1 MNIKLFT
8 HTDLDGVGCAILA
21 YLAFGK
27 ENVAVEYCNY
37 DDIDLRVSQF
47 FIKGN
52 PGEYDKVF
60 ITDISINEN
69 LAVAIDRYAKSG
81 LWQLFDHHQTALE
94 LNRYEWCNVLIKA
107 PDGPGLKTCGTELFG
122 VYLLSNEGLVNR
134 YNWITI
140 NNILQFIAIVRDYDT
155 WRWTTMGRDGIVSK
169 YVNDLLDIY
178 GREQFIDVM
187 FARIRMYTDAD
198 FPSIT
203 PDEFL
208 LLEQRKEEIDR
219 YVIQKKEQLIRARD
233 IYGHLYGY
241 VFAERFFSELGN
253 RLCQMTP
260 ELDYVIMI
268 DICNGK
274 VSYRTTRDD
283 LNLGTEIAHSYGGG
297 GHAKAAGSTFD
308 REYISGLVVKKLFET
323 DEMKGAE

>member
-21 YLAFGK
+21 YLAFGI

-69 LAVAIDRYAKSG
+69 LAADIDRYAKSG
-81 LWQLFDHHQTALE
+81 LWRLFDHHQTALE
-94 LNRYEWCNVLIKA
+94 LNRYYWCNVLIEA
-107 PDGPGLKTCGTELFG
+107 PDGSGLKTCGTELFG
-122 VYLLSNEGLVNR
+122 VYLLSEGLFDC
-134 YNWITI
+134 YGKTTI
-140 NNILQFIAIVRDYDT
+140 NNILQFIGIVRDYDT
-155 WRWTTMGRDGIVSK
+155 WRWTTTGRYGMNSK
-169 YVNDLLDIY
+169 HVNDLLDIY

-187 FARIRMYTDAD
+187 CIRIRVYTA

-208 LLEQRKEEIDR
+208 LLGQRKAEIDR
-219 YVIQKKEQLIRARD
+219 YVIQKNEQLIPAKD
-233 IYGHLYGY
+233 IHGHSYGY

-253 RLCQMTP
+253 RLCQMNP
-260 ELDYVIMI
+260 GLEYIVMI

-308 REYISGLVVKKLFET
+308 REYISDLVVKKLFET

>member
-21 YLAFGK
+21 YLAFGI

-47 FIKGN
+47 FIKSN

-81 LWQLFDHHQTALE
+81 VWQLFDHHQTALE
-94 LNRYEWCNVLIKA
+94 LNKYDWRNVLIEA
-107 PDGPGLKTCGTELFG
+107 PDGSGLKTCGTELFG
-122 VYLLSNEGLVNR
+122 VYLLSEGLFDC
-134 YNWITI
+134 YGKTTI
-140 NNILQFIAIVRDYDT
+140 NNILQFIGIVRDYDT
-155 WRWTTMGRDGIVSK
+155 WRWTTTGRYGMNSK
-169 YVNDLLDIY
+169 HVNDLLDIY

-187 FARIRMYTDAD
+187 CIRIRVYTA

-208 LLEQRKEEIDR
+208 LLEQRKAEIDR
-219 YVIQKKEQLIRARD
+219 YVIQKNEQLIPAKD
-233 IYGHLYGY
+233 IYGHSYGY
-241 VFAERFFSELGN
+241 VFADRFFSELGD
-253 RLCQMTP
+253 RLCQMNP
-260 ELDYVIMI
+260 GLEYIVMI

-323 DEMKGAE
+323 DEIKVAE

>member
-21 YLAFGK
+21 YLAFGI

-69 LAVAIDRYAKSG
+69 LAADIDRYAKSG

-94 LNRYEWCNVLIKA
+94 LNRYYWCNVLVEA
-107 PDGPGLKTCGTELFG
+107 PDGSGLKTCGTELFG
-122 VYLLSNEGLVNR
+122 VHLLSEGLFDC
-134 YNWITI
+134 YGKTTI
-140 NNILQFIAIVRDYDT
+140 NNILQFIGIVRDYDT
-155 WRWTTMGRDGIVSK
+155 WRWTTTGRYGMNSK
-169 YVNDLLDIY
+169 HVNDLLDIY

-187 FARIRMYTDAD
+187 FARIRIYTG

-208 LLEQRKEEIDR
+208 LLEQRKAEIDR
-219 YVIQKKEQLIRARD
+219 YVIQKNEQLIPAKD
-233 IYGHLYGY
+233 IHGHSYGY

-253 RLCQMTP
+253 RLCQMNP
-260 ELDYVIMI
+260 GLEYIVMI

-323 DEMKGAE
+323 DEMKGA

>member
-21 YLAFGK
+21 YLAFGI
-27 ENVAVEYCNY
+27 ENVAVEYCDY

-47 FIKGN
+47 FIKSN

-81 LWQLFDHHQTALE
+81 VWQLFDHHQTALE
-94 LNRYEWCNVLIKA
+94 LNKYDWCNVSVEA
-107 PDGPGLKTCGTELFG
+107 PDGSGLKTCGTELFG
-122 VYLLSNEGLVNR
+122 VYLLSEGLFDC
-134 YNWITI
+134 YGKTTI
-140 NNILQFIAIVRDYDT
+140 NNILQFIGIVRDYDT
-155 WRWTTMGRDGIVSK
+155 WRWTTTGRYGMNSK
-169 YVNDLLDIY
+169 HVNDLLDIY

-187 FARIRMYTDAD
+187 CIRIRVYTG

-208 LLEQRKEEIDR
+208 LLEQRKAEIDR
-219 YVIQKKEQLIRARD
+219 YVIQKNEQLIPAKD
-233 IYGHLYGY
+233 IHGHSYGY

-253 RLCQMTP
+253 RLCQMNP
-260 ELDYVIMI
+260 GLEYIVMI

>member
-21 YLAFGK
+21 YLAFGI

-47 FIKGN
+47 FINGY

-94 LNRYEWCNVLIKA
+94 LNKYEWCNVSIES
-107 PDGPGLKTCGTELFG
+107 PNGSGLKTCGTELFG
-122 VYLLSNEGLVNR
+122 VYLLSSEGLVNR
-134 YNWITI
+134 YHWDTI
-140 NNILQFIAIVRDYDT
+140 NNILQFIGIVRDYDT
-155 WRWTTMGRDGIVSK
+155 WRWTTMAGDGIVSK
-169 YVNDLLDIY
+169 YMNDLLDIY
-178 GREQFIDVM
+178 GREKFINVM
-187 FARIRMYTDAD
+187 FARIRMYNS

-203 PDEFL
+203 PEEFL
-208 LLEQRKEEIDR
+208 LLGQRKAEIDC
-219 YVIQKKEQLIRARD
+219 YVMQKNKQLIPAKD
-233 IYGHLYGY
+233 IHGHSYGY

-253 RLCQMTP
+253 RLCQMNP
-260 ELDYVIMI
+260 GLEYIVMI

>member
-27 ENVAVEYCNY
+27 ENVDVEYCNY
-37 DDIDLRVSQF
+37 DDVDNKVSRF
-47 FIKGN
+47 FLKEI

-81 LWQLFDHHQTALE
+81 LWHLFDHHQTALG
-94 LNRYEWCNVLIKA
+94 LNKYDWCNVLIEA
-107 PDGPGLKTCGTELFG
+107 ADGSGLKTCGTELFG
-122 VYLLSNEGLVNR
+122 VYLLMQGMFDRYSNTVV
-134 YNWITI
+134 
-140 NNILQFIAIVRDYDT
+140 NNILQFIGVVRDYDT
-155 WRWTTMGRDGIVSK
+155 WRWIIMGDDGMNSK
-169 YVNDLLDIY
+169 YMNDLLDIY
-178 GREQFIDVM
+178 GRERFIDIM
-187 FARIRMYTDAD
+187 STRIYTG
-198 FPSIT
+198 FLSIT
-203 PDEFL
+203 PEERL
-208 LLEQRKEEIDR
+208 LLTERAKEIDR

-233 IYGHLYGY
+233 IYGHLYAY

-260 ELDYVIMI
+260 ELDYVVII
-268 DICNGK
+268 DISNGK
-274 VSYRTTRDD
+274 ISYRTIRDD
-283 LNLGTEIAHSYGGG
+283 LNLGTEIAHAYGGG

-308 REYISGLVVKKLFET
+308 REYISGLIIKKLFEN
-323 DEMKGAE
+323 DEMKGVE

>member
-8 HTDLDGVGCAILA
+8 HTDLDGIGCAILA
-21 YLAFGK
+21 YLAFGI

-47 FIKGN
+47 FIKSN

-81 LWQLFDHHQTALE
+81 VWQLFDHHQTALE
-94 LNRYEWCNVLIKA
+94 LNRYYWCNVLIEA
-107 PDGPGLKTCGTELFG
+107 PDGSGLKTCGTELFG
-122 VYLLSNEGLVNR
+122 VYLLSEGLFDC
-134 YNWITI
+134 YGKTTI
-140 NNILQFIAIVRDYDT
+140 NNILQFIGIVRDYDT
-155 WRWTTMGRDGIVSK
+155 WRWTTTGRYGMNSK
-169 YVNDLLDIY
+169 HVNDLLDIY

-187 FARIRMYTDAD
+187 CIRIRIYTA

-208 LLEQRKEEIDR
+208 LLGQRKAEIDR
-219 YVIQKKEQLIRARD
+219 YVIQKNEQLIPAKD
-233 IYGHLYGY
+233 IHGHSYGY

-253 RLCQMTP
+253 RLCQMNP
-260 ELDYVIMI
+260 GLEYIVMI

-323 DEMKGAE
+323 DEIKGAE

>member
-21 YLAFGK
+21 YLAYGK
-27 ENVAVEYCNY
+27 ENVDVEYCNY
-37 DDIDLRVSQF
+37 DDVDNKVSRF
-47 FIKGN
+47 FIKEI
-52 PGEYDKVF
+52 PGKYDKVF

-81 LWQLFDHHQTALE
+81 LWQLFDHHQTALD
-94 LNRYEWCNVLIKA
+94 LNKYDWCNVLIEA
-107 PDGPGLKTCGTELFG
+107 PDGSGLKTCGTELFG
-122 VYLLSNEGLVNR
+122 VYLLSSAGLVNR
-134 YNWITI
+134 YHWDTLT
-140 NNILQFIAIVRDYDT
+140 NILQFIGIVRDYDT
-155 WRWTTMGRDGIVSK
+155 WRWTTMGGDGIVSK
-169 YVNDLLDIY
+169 NVNELLDIY
-178 GREQFIDVM
+178 GREQFINVM
-187 FARIRMYTDAD
+187 FARIRTYNS

-208 LLEQRKEEIDR
+208 LLRQRKEEIDR

-233 IYGHLYGY
+233 TYGHLYAY

-260 ELDYVIMI
+260 ELDYVVII
-268 DICNGK
+268 DISNGK
-274 VSYRTTRDD
+274 ISYRTIRDD
-283 LNLGTEIAHSYGGG
+283 LNLGTEIAHAYGGG

-308 REYISGLVVKKLFET
+308 REYISGLIVKKLFET
-323 DEMKGAE
+323 DEMKG

>member
-21 YLAFGK
+21 YLAFGI

-69 LAVAIDRYAKSG
+69 LAADIDRYAKSG

-94 LNRYEWCNVLIKA
+94 LNRYYWCNVLIEA
-107 PDGPGLKTCGTELFG
+107 PDGSGLKTCGTELFG
-122 VYLLSNEGLVNR
+122 VYLLSDGLFDC
-134 YNWITI
+134 YGKTTI
-140 NNILQFIAIVRDYDT
+140 NNILQFIGIVRDYDT
-155 WRWTTMGRDGIVSK
+155 WRWTTMGRYGMNSK
-169 YVNDLLDIY
+169 HVNDLLDIY

-187 FARIRMYTDAD
+187 CIRIRVYTA

-208 LLEQRKEEIDR
+208 LLGQRKAEIDR
-219 YVIQKKEQLIRARD
+219 YVIQKNEQLIPAKD
-233 IYGHLYGY
+233 IHGHSYGY

-253 RLCQMTP
+253 RLCQMNP
-260 ELDYVIMI
+260 GLEYIVMI

-308 REYISGLVVKKLFET
+308 REYISDLVVKKLFET

>member
-21 YLAFGK
+21 YLAYGK
-27 ENVAVEYCNY
+27 ENVDVEYCNY
-37 DDIDLRVSQF
+37 DDVDNKVSRF
-47 FIKGN
+47 FIKEI
-52 PGEYDKVF
+52 PGKYDKVF

-94 LNRYEWCNVLIKA
+94 LNKYDWCNVLIEA
-107 PDGPGLKTCGTELFG
+107 PDGSGLKTCGTELFG
-122 VYLLSNEGLVNR
+122 VYLLSSAGLVNR
-134 YNWITI
+134 YHWDTLT
-140 NNILQFIAIVRDYDT
+140 NILQFIGIVRDYDT
-155 WRWTTMGRDGIVSK
+155 WRWTTMGGDGIVSK
-169 YVNDLLDIY
+169 NVNDLLDIY
-178 GREQFIDVM
+178 GREQFINVM
-187 FARIRMYTDAD
+187 FARIRTYNS

-208 LLEQRKEEIDR
+208 LLRQRKEEIDR

-233 IYGHLYGY
+233 TYGHLYGY

-260 ELDYVIMI
+260 ELDYVVII
-268 DICNGK
+268 DISNGK
-274 VSYRTTRDD
+274 ISYRTIRDD
-283 LNLGTEIAHSYGGG
+283 LNLGTEIAHAYGGG

-308 REYISGLVVKKLFET
+308 REYISGLIIKKLFEN

>member
-47 FIKGN
+47 FIKSN

-81 LWQLFDHHQTALE
+81 VWQLFDHHQTALE
-94 LNRYEWCNVLIKA
+94 LNRYYWCNILVEA
-107 PDGPGLKTCGTELFG
+107 PDGSGLKTCGTELFG
-122 VYLLSNEGLVNR
+122 VYLLSEGLFDC
-134 YNWITI
+134 YGKTTI
-140 NNILQFIAIVRDYDT
+140 NNILQFIGIVRDYDT
-155 WRWTTMGRDGIVSK
+155 WRWTTTGRYGMNSK
-169 YVNDLLDIY
+169 HVNDLLDIY

-187 FARIRMYTDAD
+187 CIRIRVYTG

-208 LLEQRKEEIDR
+208 LLEQRKAEIDR
-219 YVIQKKEQLIRARD
+219 YVIQKNEQLIPAKD
-233 IYGHLYGY
+233 IHGHSYGY

-253 RLCQMTP
+253 RLCQMNP
-260 ELDYVIMI
+260 GLEYIVMI

>member
-81 LWQLFDHHQTALE
+81 VWQLFDHHQTALE
-94 LNRYEWCNVLIKA
+94 LNKYYWCNILVEA
-107 PDGPGLKTCGTELFG
+107 PDGSGLKTCGTELFG
-122 VYLLSNEGLVNR
+122 VYLLSEGLFDC
-134 YNWITI
+134 YGKTTI
-140 NNILQFIAIVRDYDT
+140 NNILQFIGIVRDYDT
-155 WRWTTMGRDGIVSK
+155 WRWTTMSGDGIVSK

-187 FARIRMYTDAD
+187 FARIRIYTG

-208 LLEQRKEEIDR
+208 LLEQRKAEIDR
-219 YVIQKKEQLIRARD
+219 YVIQKNEQLIPAKD
-233 IYGHLYGY
+233 IHGHSYGY
-241 VFAERFFSELGN
+241 VFAERFFS
-253 RLCQMTP
+253 
-260 ELDYVIMI
+260 
-268 DICNGK
+268 
-274 VSYRTTRDD
+274 
-283 LNLGTEIAHSYGGG
+283 
-297 GHAKAAGSTFD
+297 
-308 REYISGLVVKKLFET
+308 
-323 DEMKGAE
+323 

>member
-21 YLAFGK
+21 YLAFGI

-81 LWQLFDHHQTALE
+81 VWQLFDHHQTALE
-94 LNRYEWCNVLIKA
+94 LNRHYWCNVLVEA
-107 PDGPGLKTCGTELFG
+107 PDGSGLKTCGTELFG
-122 VYLLSNEGLVNR
+122 VYLLSEGLFDC
-134 YNWITI
+134 YGKTAI
-140 NNILQFIAIVRDYDT
+140 NNILQFIGIVRDYDT
-155 WRWTTMGRDGIVSK
+155 WRWTTTGRYGMNSK
-169 YVNDLLDIY
+169 HVNDLLDIY

-187 FARIRMYTDAD
+187 CIRIRVYTG

-208 LLEQRKEEIDR
+208 LLEQRKAEIDR
-219 YVIQKKEQLIRARD
+219 YVIQKNEQLIPAKD
-233 IYGHLYGY
+233 IHGHSYGY

-253 RLCQMTP
+253 RLCQMNP
-260 ELDYVIMI
+260 GLEYIVMI

-297 GHAKAAGSTFD
+297 GHAKAAGSNFD
-308 REYISGLVVKKLFET
+308 REYISGLVIKKLFET

>member
-37 DDIDLRVSQF
+37 DDIDLKVSQF

-60 ITDISINEN
+60 ITDISINDD
-69 LAVAIDRYAKSG
+69 LAATIDHYAKPG
-81 LWQLFDHHQTALE
+81 LWQLFDHHQTALG
-94 LNRYEWCNVLIKA
+94 LNKYEWCNVLIEA
-107 PDGPGLKTCGTELFG
+107 SNGSGLKTCGTELFG
-122 VYLLSNEGLVNR
+122 VDLLSSKGLVNR
-134 YNWITI
+134 YHWGTL
-140 NNILQFIAIVRDYDT
+140 NNILQFIGIVRDYDT

-169 YVNDLLDIY
+169 NMNDLLDIY
-178 GREQFIDVM
+178 GRERFINVM
-187 FARIRMYTDAD
+187 FARIRMYNS

-203 PDEFL
+203 PEENL
-208 LLEQRKEEIDR
+208 LLAERMNEIDR
-219 YVIQKKEQLIRARD
+219 YVMQKNKQLIPAKD
-233 IYGHLYGY
+233 IHGHSYGY

-253 RLCQMTP
+253 QLCQMNP
-260 ELDYVIMI
+260 GLEYIVMI

>member
-8 HTDLDGVGCAILA
+8 HTNLDGVGCAILA
-21 YLAFGK
+21 YLAFGI
-27 ENVAVEYCNY
+27 ENVAVEYCDY

-47 FIKGN
+47 FIKSN

-81 LWQLFDHHQTALE
+81 VWQLFDHHQTALE
-94 LNRYEWCNVLIKA
+94 LNKYDWCNVSVEA
-107 PDGPGLKTCGTELFG
+107 PDGSGLKTCGTELFG
-122 VYLLSNEGLVNR
+122 VYLLSEGLFDC
-134 YNWITI
+134 YGKTTI
-140 NNILQFIAIVRDYDT
+140 NNILQFIGIVRDYDT
-155 WRWTTMGRDGIVSK
+155 WRWTTTGRYGMNSK
-169 YVNDLLDIY
+169 HVNDLLDIY

-187 FARIRMYTDAD
+187 CIRIRVYTG

-208 LLEQRKEEIDR
+208 LLEQRKAEIDR
-219 YVIQKKEQLIRARD
+219 YVIQKNEQLIPAKD
-233 IYGHLYGY
+233 IHGHSYGY

-253 RLCQMTP
+253 RLCQMNP
-260 ELDYVIMI
+260 GLEYIVMI

-323 DEMKGAE
+323 DEIKGAE

>member
-47 FIKGN
+47 FIKSN

-94 LNRYEWCNVLIKA
+94 LNRYYWCNVLVEA
-107 PDGPGLKTCGTELFG
+107 PDGSGLKTCGTELFG
-122 VYLLSNEGLVNR
+122 VYLLSEGLFDC
-134 YNWITI
+134 YGKTTI
-140 NNILQFIAIVRDYDT
+140 NNILQFIGIVRDYDT
-155 WRWTTMGRDGIVSK
+155 WRWTTTGRYGMNSK
-169 YVNDLLDIY
+169 HVNDLLDIY

-187 FARIRMYTDAD
+187 CIRIRVYTG

-208 LLEQRKEEIDR
+208 LLEQRKAEIDR
-219 YVIQKKEQLIRARD
+219 YVIQKNEQLIPAKD
-233 IYGHLYGY
+233 IHGHSYGY

-253 RLCQMTP
+253 RLCQMNP
-260 ELDYVIMI
+260 GLEYIVMI

-308 REYISGLVVKKLFET
+308 REYISDLVVKKLFET

>member
-1 MNIKLFT
+1 M
-8 HTDLDGVGCAILA
+8 
-21 YLAFGK
+21 
-27 ENVAVEYCNY
+27 
-37 DDIDLRVSQF
+37 
-47 FIKGN
+47 
-52 PGEYDKVF
+52 F

-69 LAVAIDRYAKSG
+69 LAVAIDRYSKSG
-81 LWQLFDHHQTALE
+81 LWRLFDHHQTALG
-94 LNRYEWCNVLIKA
+94 LNKYDWCNVLIEA
-107 PDGPGLKTCGTELFG
+107 TDGSGLKTCGTELFG
-122 VYLLSNEGLVNR
+122 VYLLSSKGLVNR
-134 YNWITI
+134 YHWDTI
-140 NNILQFIAIVRDYDT
+140 NNILQFIGIVRDYDT

-169 YVNDLLDIY
+169 NVNDLLDIY
-178 GREQFIDVM
+178 GREQFINVM
-187 FARIRMYTDAD
+187 FARIRMHNS

-208 LLEQRKEEIDR
+208 LLGQRKEEIDR

-274 VSYRTTRDD
+274 VSYRTTRND

>member
-27 ENVAVEYCNY
+27 ENVAVGYCNY

-47 FIKGN
+47 FIKSN

-81 LWQLFDHHQTALE
+81 VWQLFDHHQTALE
-94 LNRYEWCNVLIKA
+94 LNRYDWCNVLVEA
-107 PDGPGLKTCGTELFG
+107 PDGSGLKTCGTEIFG
-122 VYLLSNEGLVNR
+122 VYLLSEGLFDC
-134 YNWITI
+134 YGKTTI
-140 NNILQFIAIVRDYDT
+140 NNILQFIGIVRDYDT
-155 WRWTTMGRDGIVSK
+155 WRWTTTGRYGMNSK
-169 YVNDLLDIY
+169 HVNDLLDIY

-187 FARIRMYTDAD
+187 CIRIRIYTG

-208 LLEQRKEEIDR
+208 LLGQRKAEIDR
-219 YVIQKKEQLIRARD
+219 YVIQKNEQLIPAKD
-233 IYGHLYGY
+233 IHGHSYGY

-253 RLCQMTP
+253 RLCQMNP
-260 ELDYVIMI
+260 GLEYIVMI

-308 REYISGLVVKKLFET
+308 REYISDLVVKKLFET

>member
-27 ENVAVEYCNY
+27 ENVSVEYCNY

-47 FIKGN
+47 FIKSN

-81 LWQLFDHHQTALE
+81 VWQLFDHHQTALE
-94 LNRYEWCNVLIKA
+94 LNRYYWCNVLVEA
-107 PDGPGLKTCGTELFG
+107 PDGSGLKTCGTELFG
-122 VYLLSNEGLVNR
+122 AYLLSEGLFDC
-134 YNWITI
+134 YGKTTI
-140 NNILQFIAIVRDYDT
+140 NNILQFIGIVRDYDT
-155 WRWTTMGRDGIVSK
+155 WRWTTTGRYGMNSK
-169 YVNDLLDIY
+169 HVNDLLDIY

-187 FARIRMYTDAD
+187 CIRIRIYTG

-208 LLEQRKEEIDR
+208 LLEQRKAEIDR
-219 YVIQKKEQLIRARD
+219 YVIQKNEQLIPAKD
-233 IYGHLYGY
+233 IHGHSYGY

-253 RLCQMTP
+253 RLCQMNP
-260 ELDYVIMI
+260 GLEYIVMI

-323 DEMKGAE
+323 DEIKGAE